1 MFAKTLSGAVVGVDA
16 YIVEVEADA
25 SFGMPKTT
33 IVGLPDPSVQEARE
47 RVRSAIKNSGYDFPL
62 NRRLTINLAP
72 ADIRKE
78 GSLFDLSIAVG
89 VLSATEQIKAD
100 NLLDFVIIGELT
112 LDGTVRGVSGIF
124 PIVLKAKEEGKK
136 ILLPAVN
143 AEEASY
149 VQGAEA
155 YAVSTLAEAVAF
167 LQGDT
172 KLNPIP
178 CKGVPSGEEIEYDVD
193 FSEVK
198 GQEYAKR
205 ALEVAAAGGHNVL
218 MVGPPG
224 AGKTML
230 ARRLPT
236 ILPPLS
242 LEEALE
248 TTKIYSVA
256 GLLSPQ
262 RPIILHRPFRS
273 PHHTISTAGLAGGGT
288 VPRPGEISLAHN
300 GVLFLDEF
308 PEFRRDS
315 LEILRQPLEE
325 GFLTISRAKVS
336 LTYPARFTLVSAMN
350 PCPCGYF
357 GDALKPCTCTPLQI
371 RKYLAKISGPL
382 LDRIDIHIQVRR
394 LTQEEMLREEK
405 GEPSARIRERV
416 MRARK
421 RQRERFRGTKIFCN
435 AHMTSRQIREFCPLS
450 EDVKNLLR
458 TAIGKLDLSA
468 RAYDRIIKVART
480 IADLEESQD
489 IQVAHIAE
497 AIQYRTLDRKLL

>member
-1 MFAKTLSGAVVGVDA
+1 
-16 YIVEVEADA
+16 
-25 SFGMPKTT
+25 
-33 IVGLPDPSVQEARE
+33 
-47 RVRSAIKNSGYDFPL
+47 
-62 NRRLTINLAP
+62 
-72 ADIRKE
+72 
-78 GSLFDLSIAVG
+78 
-89 VLSATEQIKAD
+89 
-100 NLLDFVIIGELT
+100 
-112 LDGTVRGVSGIF
+112 
-124 PIVLKAKEEGKK
+124 
-136 ILLPAVN
+136 
-143 AEEASY
+143 
-149 VQGAEA
+149 
-155 YAVSTLAEAVAF
+155 
-167 LQGDT
+167 
-172 KLNPIP
+172 
-178 CKGVPSGEEIEYDVD
+178 
-193 FSEVK
+193 
-198 GQEYAKR
+198 
-205 ALEVAAAGGHNVL
+205 